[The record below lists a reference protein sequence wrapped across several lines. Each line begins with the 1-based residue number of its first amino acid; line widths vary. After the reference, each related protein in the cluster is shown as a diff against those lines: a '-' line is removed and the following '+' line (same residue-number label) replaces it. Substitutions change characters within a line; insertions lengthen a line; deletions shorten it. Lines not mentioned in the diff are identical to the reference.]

1 MKIHTVRLIVG
12 VAGLVVV
19 GGIVAGS
26 RFRQGRDL
34 YRENVGTVRSL
45 DLARRTASV
54 EIIHPRTG
62 QTFRMEGQLPEG
74 CPVTLDGKPADFGE
88 IQVGDRVLLK
98 RTGMKLLAVDI
109 RRSAAGDVCPA
120 ASASAPA
127 TTAPAG
133 GAGLPGP
140 GNGYETAALTG
151 RR

>member
-19 GGIVAGS
+19 GGIVAGN
-26 RFRQGRDL
+26 RLRQGREL
-34 YRENVGTVRSL
+34 YRENVGTVLSL

-62 QTFRMEGQLPEG
+62 QAFRMEGQLPDG
-74 CPVTLDGKPADFGE
+74 CPVTLDGEPSDFGE
-88 IQVGDRVLLK
+88 IRVGDRVLLK

-109 RRSAAGDVCPA
+109 RRSVAVDAGPA

-127 TTAPAG
+127 ATAPAG
-133 GAGLPGP
+133 GAALPGT
-140 GNGYETAALTG
+140 GHGYEAAAL
-151 RR
+151 R